1 MVQKGPSVEIEH
13 TLDLHAADQ
22 AEGLEIYT
30 LKERS
35 QHPFPDPD
43 QFLDNESHKS
53 IILATADS
61 VINWGRANSIYP
73 HTTGPACCAFEFI
86 AGLAA
91 RWDVSRFGMEIIRP
105 SPRQADVLVVAGT
118 VTWKMAPVL
127 RRLYDQMS
135 QPKWVIAM
143 GVCAISGGTFRES
156 YNVVPGVNRI
166 MPVDIYIPGCPP
178 RPEALYQGLMML
190 QAKIKKLSIGQ
201 PVSERWQE
209 LKQFYLEFPTVTT
222 NPAAEKKADDQS
234 TQ

>member
-1 MVQKGPSVEIEH
+1 MEIENKI
-13 TLDLHAADQ
+13 DLRAVDQ
-22 AEGLEIYT
+22 AEGAEVLS

-35 QHPFPDPD
+35 SHPFPDPD
-43 QFLDNESHKS
+43 RFLDEDIRKS
-53 IILATADS
+53 AILTPADALIS
-61 VINWGRANSIYP
+61 WGRANSIYP

-118 VTWKMAPVL
+118 VTWKMAPQL

-156 YNVVPGVNRI
+156 YNVVPGVNRL

-190 QAKIKKLSIGQ
+190 QAKVKKLSIGQ
-201 PVSERWQE
+201 PVRERWQE
-209 LKQFYLEFPTVTT
+209 LKQFYLEFPTVTG
-222 NPAAEKKADDQS
+222 NPVNEKKTDDQS
-234 TQ
+234 AAQ